1 MHPDLPVGRNGRDDE
16 ELLLWFLKDRKY
28 DVDAAVGKLVKA
40 LVSTHTNIHVYTHM
54 YSQYHD
60 NF

>member
-40 LVSTHTNIHVYTHM
+40 LVSHTHKLTYM
-54 YSQYHD
+54 YSQYLPSMYV
-60 NF
+60 